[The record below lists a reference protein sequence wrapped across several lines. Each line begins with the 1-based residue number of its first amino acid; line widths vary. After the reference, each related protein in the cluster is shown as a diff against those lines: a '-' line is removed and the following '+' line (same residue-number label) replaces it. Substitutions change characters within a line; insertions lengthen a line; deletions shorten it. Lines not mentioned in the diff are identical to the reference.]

1 MEGKKIIVVFSE
13 QQGFSRIIINGLF
26 VLVVLLF
33 LALAWQSQTQG
44 LLVGAALV
52 AVLWAL
58 MLAAKMTTQV
68 VDDGVTIRTL
78 FFINR
83 HISYDEIV
91 TAQSVVYKPLRD
103 FGGWGYRIGPGG
115 KAYNMSGNLGVQL
128 VLTRERRVLIG
139 SQKPDDLAAAINGA
153 MGH

>member
-1 MEGKKIIVVFSE
+1 MSE
-13 QQGFSRIIINGLF
+13 FKENHA
-26 VLVVLLF
+26 V
-33 LALAWQSQTQG
+33 
-44 LLVGAALV
+44 VGAGLIGG
-52 AVLWAL
+52 LWAL

-68 VDDGVTIRTL
+68 DDDGITIRTL

-83 HISYDEIV
+83 RISYDEIV

>member
-1 MEGKKIIVVFSE
+1 MAVFSE
-13 QQGFSRIIINGLF
+13 RQGFSRNFINGLF
-26 VLVVLLF
+26 VSVVLLF

-68 VDDGVTIRTL
+68 DDDGITIRTL

-83 HISYDEIV
+83 RISYDEIV
-91 TAQSVVYKPLRD
+91 TAQSVAYKPLRD

-115 KAYNMSGNLGVQL
+115 KA
-128 VLTRERRVLIG
+128 
-139 SQKPDDLAAAINGA
+139 
-153 MGH
+153 

>member
-1 MEGKKIIVVFSE
+1 M
-13 QQGFSRIIINGLF
+13 
-26 VLVVLLF
+26 VLLF

-68 VDDGVTIRTL
+68 DDDGITIRTL

-83 HISYDEIV
+83 RISYDEIV

>member
-1 MEGKKIIVVFSE
+1 MAVFSE

-33 LALAWQSQTQG
+33 LGLAWQSQTQG

-68 VDDGVTIRTL
+68 DDDGITIRTL

-83 HISYDEIV
+83 RISYDEIV

>member
-1 MEGKKIIVVFSE
+1 MVFSE

-68 VDDGVTIRTL
+68 DDDGITIRTL

-83 HISYDEIV
+83 RISYDEIV

-115 KAYNMSGNLGVQL
+115 KAYNMSGNLGVRL
-128 VLTRERRVLIG
+128 VLMRERRVLIG

>member
-1 MEGKKIIVVFSE
+1 MAVFSE
-13 QQGFSRIIINGLF
+13 QQGFSRNFINGLF
-26 VLVVLLF
+26 VSVVLLF
-33 LALAWQSQTQG
+33 LGLAWRSQTQG

-68 VDDGVTIRTL
+68 DDDGITIRTL

-83 HISYDEIV
+83 RISYDEIV

>member
-1 MEGKKIIVVFSE
+1 MVFSE
-13 QQGFSRIIINGLF
+13 QQGFSRIFINGLF

-68 VDDGVTIRTL
+68 DDDGITIRTL

-83 HISYDEIV
+83 RISYDEIV

-115 KAYNMSGNLGVQL
+115 KAYNMSGNLGVRL
-128 VLTRERRVLIG
+128 VLMRERRVLIG

>member
-1 MEGKKIIVVFSE
+1 MAVFSE
-13 QQGFSRIIINGLF
+13 RQGFSRNFINGLF
-26 VLVVLLF
+26 VSVVLLF

-68 VDDGVTIRTL
+68 DDDGITIRTL

-83 HISYDEIV
+83 RISYDEIV
-91 TAQSVVYKPLRD
+91 TAQSVAYKPLRD

-115 KAYNMSGNLGVQL
+115 RAYNMSGNLGVQL

>member
-1 MEGKKIIVVFSE
+1 MVVFSE

-33 LALAWQSQTQG
+33 LGLAWQSQTQG

-68 VDDGVTIRTL
+68 DDDGITIRTL

-83 HISYDEIV
+83 RISYDEIV

>member
-1 MEGKKIIVVFSE
+1 MVVFSE
-13 QQGFSRIIINGLF
+13 QQGFSRIIINDLF

-68 VDDGVTIRTL
+68 DDDGITIRTL

-83 HISYDEIV
+83 RISYDEIV

-128 VLTRERRVLIG
+128 VLMRERRVLIG

>member
-1 MEGKKIIVVFSE
+1 MVVFSE

-68 VDDGVTIRTL
+68 DDDGITIRTL

-83 HISYDEIV
+83 RISYDEIV

-128 VLTRERRVLIG
+128 VLMRERRVLIG